1 MAETEKNCKLT
12 LYLDTPKMLLKPGR
26 DNIYRHSDGTFAT
39 AWFTGHAFVGL
50 TDEQG
55 NEQKWGYYP
64 NPCATV
70 KEEIRGVHGYFERED
85 NGHYNEAIVYMV
97 SREQYDAAMKKVEE
111 TKQKP
116 GFYQLF
122 HKNCSSVAGDILRA
136 GGVQDAPTPFFSL
149 SPHRLTMK
157 KRALQAQRKI
167 EVACWKAQNA
177 IKGLF
182 TGKKA
187 PASELLNK
195 LKDKPI
201 PVSISLGMEASDAK
215 KPLDVQKVLSVLA
228 GRKTK

>member
-26 DNIYRHSDGTFAT
+26 DKSYVRPDGTLMT

-50 TDEQG
+50 TDEKG

-64 NPCATV
+64 DPYATI
-70 KEEIRGVHGYFERED
+70 KEEIRCARGHFERED
-85 NGHYNEAIVYMV
+85 NGHYNEAIIYMV
-97 SREQYDAAMKKVEE
+97 SRDQYDAAMKKVEE
-111 TKQKP
+111 TKQRP

-122 HKNCSSVAGDILRA
+122 HKNCSSVASEILRA
-136 GGVQDAPTPFFSL
+136 GGVQDAPTPFVGL

-157 KRALQAQRKI
+157 KRSLQAKRKI
-167 EVACWKAQNA
+167 EAACWKAQNA

-187 PASELLNK
+187 PTSELLNA

-201 PVSISLGMEASDAK
+201 PVSISLGMEASEAK
-215 KPLDVQKVLSVLA
+215 KPIDVNQVLSVLIGQKA
-228 GRKTK
+228 K